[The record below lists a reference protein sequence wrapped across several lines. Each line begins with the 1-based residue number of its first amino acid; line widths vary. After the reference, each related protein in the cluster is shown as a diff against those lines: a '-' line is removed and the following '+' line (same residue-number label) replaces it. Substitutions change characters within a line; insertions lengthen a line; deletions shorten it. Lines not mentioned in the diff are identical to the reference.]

1 MLKYIYLSPGDSP
14 VHLDWN
20 LMLLKKYVDGKLMS
34 VKHVML
40 NLMDTFLNKNSENK
54 YGDEIVTVM
63 LL

>member
-1 MLKYIYLSPGDSP
+1 
-14 VHLDWN
+14 
-20 LMLLKKYVDGKLMS
+20 MLLKEFVDGKLMS

-40 NLMDTFLNKNSENK
+40 NLLDTFLNKNSENK